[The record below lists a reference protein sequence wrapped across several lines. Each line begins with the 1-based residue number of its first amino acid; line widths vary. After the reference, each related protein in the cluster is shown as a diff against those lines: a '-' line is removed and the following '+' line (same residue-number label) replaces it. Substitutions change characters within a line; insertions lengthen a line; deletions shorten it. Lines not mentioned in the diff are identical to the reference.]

1 MAVLYG
7 ISQWVIPFLL
17 LVIPLWAW
25 LKQVSVYDCF
35 VEGAAE
41 GVKTAI
47 HIFPYILGMLVA
59 IGIFRSSGALDA
71 MIDSLSPIL
80 DKLGFP
86 AEVLPL
92 AMIRPLSGSGALG
105 VTAEL
110 IHTYGPDSF
119 IGHLASMMQ
128 GSTDTTFYIL
138 AVYFGAVG
146 VKKYR
151 HAVWTG
157 LTADCAGFLAA
168 IFMCHLF
175 FPVG

>member
-7 ISQWVIPFLL
+7 VSQWIIPLLL

-25 LKQVSVYDCF
+25 WQRVSIYDCF

-41 GVKTAI
+41 GIKTAI
-47 HIFPYILGMLVA
+47 RIFPYILGMLVA
-59 IGIFRSSGALDA
+59 IGIFRSSGALEA
-71 MIDSLSPIL
+71 MVVALSPVL
-80 DKLGFP
+80 DWIGFP

-110 IHTYGPDSF
+110 INTYGPDSF

-146 VKKYR
+146 IKKYR
-151 HAVWTG
+151 HAVWVG

-175 FPVG
+175 FPGS

>member
-7 ISQWVIPFLL
+7 ISQWMIPLIL
-17 LVIPLWAW
+17 VVIPLWAW
-25 LKQVSVYDCF
+25 FKQVSVYDCF

-47 HIFPYILGMLVA
+47 RIFPYILGMLVA
-59 IGIFRSSGALDA
+59 IGIFRGSGALAALTD
-71 MIDSLSPIL
+71 LVSPVLGKI
-80 DKLGFP
+80 GFP

-92 AMIRPLSGSGALG
+92 AVIRPLSGSGALG

-110 IHTYGPDSF
+110 INAYGPDSF
-119 IGHLASMMQ
+119 IGHLASVMQ

-146 VKKYR
+146 IKKYR
-151 HAVWTG
+151 HALWVG
-157 LTADCAGFLAA
+157 LTADCVGFLTA
-168 IFMCHLF
+168 IFICHLF
-175 FPVG
+175 FPLS